1 MPSAVGVLG
10 RAVYCGLV
18 TDWRRFERGAEYF
31 SIRREGI
38 RCFLSWGEDGTRRGG
53 SLRMTCDDEQHAEKH
68 MAGKIR
74 ERLRKGFVEVAGRPA
89 PIGDPE
95 ALVVETIVEGDYK
108 PHGILPRQEFHPVRG
123 YQDVVCQEMI
133 FAASPGRGF
142 YHYLVLL
149 DAGRSAIKFNVRETA
164 HDPTAVAAFLDFL
177 VTVRD
182 LPFDGRSHVKLPLPK
197 PAGGLTHALLCSPAL
212 ARMAEAYP
220 AIRARVAGAFP
231 IHDCEIGDDEPEVRV
246 DARIHGRGSLNYA
259 DWARSPK
266 PVVDLR
272 FEVQARRLLREKTF
286 KVYDQ
291 KQLDRLLR
299 ELPGAAADSFVEL
312 RSYRGDVLRLTPAD
326 IDAAERAA
334 AFIVS

>member
-1 MPSAVGVLG
+1 MLG
-10 RAVYCGLV
+10 RPVYRDLV
-18 TDWRRFERGAEYF
+18 TGWRRFEKGAQYF

-95 ALVVETIVEGDYK
+95 ALVVETIVASEYK
-108 PHGILPRQEFHPVRG
+108 PNGILPRREFHPVPG
-123 YQDVVCQEMI
+123 YQDVVCNEMI
-133 FAASPGRGF
+133 FAASPGWGF
-142 YHYLVLL
+142 YRYLVLR

-164 HDPTAVAAFLDFL
+164 HDPTTVAAFLDFL
-177 VTVRD
+177 MTVRD
-182 LPFDGRSHVKLPLPK
+182 LPFDGRSHAKLPLPK
-197 PAGGLTHALLCSPAL
+197 PVGPLTHALLCSPAL
-212 ARMAEAYP
+212 AQMAETYP
-220 AIRARVAGAFP
+220 AISARVAGAFP

-246 DARIHGRGSLNYA
+246 DARIHGHGSLSYA
-259 DWARSPK
+259 DWTRGPK

-272 FEVQARRLLREKTF
+272 FEIQGRHLMREKTF

-291 KQLDRLLR
+291 NQLDQLLR
-299 ELPGAAADSFVEL
+299 ELPGAAADSFVDL

-326 IDAAERAA
+326 TDAAERAA
-334 AFIVS
+334 AFIIA